1 MKTSNKILSTAFAAY
16 LLFTAGNSAAILKEY
31 KRAEASGK
39 ALITQLEKTSIHVL
53 SVEGDNY
60 IQASRGR
67 KSSQTLGFWSPF
79 DPETTPLRI
88 CGDTLYISGTSYGYV
103 TLPDLKSF
111 LRNGKPQ
118 PINEDKTP
126 KNRSCIQHDRFSN
139 PINFIPDRISG
150 VSTATNAGGGESPSL

>member
-53 SVEGDNY
+53 SVEG
-60 IQASRGR
+60 
-67 KSSQTLGFWSPF
+67 GFWSPF

-118 PINEDKTP
+118 PINED
-126 KNRSCIQHDRFSN
+126 
-139 PINFIPDRISG
+139 
-150 VSTATNAGGGESPSL
+150 

>member
-31 KRAEASGK
+31 K
-39 ALITQLEKTSIHVL
+39 
-53 SVEGDNY
+53 Y

-118 PINEDKTP
+118 PINED
-126 KNRSCIQHDRFSN
+126 
-139 PINFIPDRISG
+139 
-150 VSTATNAGGGESPSL
+150 

>member
-118 PINEDKTP
+118 PNCYIN
-126 KNRSCIQHDRFSN
+126 
-139 PINFIPDRISG
+139 ISEEKPRKKRKAKLWNG
-150 VSTATNAGGGESPSL
+150 RKAVPRTRNAF

>member
-111 LRNGKPQ
+111 LRKPQ
-118 PINEDKTP
+118 PINED
-126 KNRSCIQHDRFSN
+126 
-139 PINFIPDRISG
+139 
-150 VSTATNAGGGESPSL
+150 

>member
-31 KRAEASGK
+31 KRAEASG
-39 ALITQLEKTSIHVL
+39 VL

-118 PINEDKTP
+118 PINED
-126 KNRSCIQHDRFSN
+126 
-139 PINFIPDRISG
+139 
-150 VSTATNAGGGESPSL
+150 

>member
-118 PINEDKTP
+118 PI
-126 KNRSCIQHDRFSN
+126 RRRRFAASGIQHDRFSN

-150 VSTATNAGGGESPSL
+150 VSTATNAGGGESPSP

>member
-103 TLPDLKSF
+103 TLPDLKVSCA
-111 LRNGKPQ
+111 
-118 PINEDKTP
+118 TASH
-126 KNRSCIQHDRFSN
+126 NRSTKIRHQKTGRVYNTTGFL
-139 PINFIPDRISG
+139 IP
-150 VSTATNAGGGESPSL
+150 

>member
-67 KSSQTLGFWSPF
+67 KVRKRSV
-79 DPETTPLRI
+79 
-88 CGDTLYISGTSYGYV
+88 SGAHSIQRPRPYA
-103 TLPDLKSF
+103 F
-111 LRNGKPQ
+111 AA
-118 PINEDKTP
+118 I
-126 KNRSCIQHDRFSN
+126 RSTFRE
-139 PINFIPDRISG
+139 RR
-150 VSTATNAGGGESPSL
+150 TATSHYPT

>member
-103 TLPDLKSF
+103 T
-111 LRNGKPQ
+111 
-118 PINEDKTP
+118 
-126 KNRSCIQHDRFSN
+126 KNRACIQHDRFSN

-150 VSTATNAGGGESPSL
+150 VSTATNAGGGESPSP

>member
-1 MKTSNKILSTAFAAY
+1 MKTSNKILSTAFAAH
-16 LLFTAGNSAAILKEY
+16 LLTTAATTAASLTEDQP
-31 KRAEASGK
+31 ADASGQ
-39 ALITQLEKTSIHVL
+39 ALITQLEKPSIHVL

-118 PINEDKTP
+118 PINED
-126 KNRSCIQHDRFSN
+126 
-139 PINFIPDRISG
+139 
-150 VSTATNAGGGESPSL
+150 

>member
-67 KSSQTLGFWSPF
+67 KSSQTLAHSIQRPRPYAFAA
-79 DPETTPLRI
+79 I
-88 CGDTLYISGTSYGYV
+88 
-103 TLPDLKSF
+103 
-111 LRNGKPQ
+111 
-118 PINEDKTP
+118 
-126 KNRSCIQHDRFSN
+126 RSTFRE
-139 PINFIPDRISG
+139 RR
-150 VSTATNAGGGESPSL
+150 TATSHYPT

>member
-118 PINEDKTP
+118 LKAAIILSGSIFSTKSKSSIARLSSPTCA
-126 KNRSCIQHDRFSN
+126 RSKPR
-139 PINFIPDRISG
+139 
-150 VSTATNAGGGESPSL
+150 L

>member
-39 ALITQLEKTSIHVL
+39 ALIT
-53 SVEGDNY
+53 
-60 IQASRGR
+60 QASRGR

-118 PINEDKTP
+118 PINED
-126 KNRSCIQHDRFSN
+126 
-139 PINFIPDRISG
+139 
-150 VSTATNAGGGESPSL
+150 

>member
-31 KRAEASGK
+31 K

-118 PINEDKTP
+118 PINED
-126 KNRSCIQHDRFSN
+126 
-139 PINFIPDRISG
+139 
-150 VSTATNAGGGESPSL
+150 

>member
-88 CGDTLYISGTSYGYV
+88 CGDTLYISGTSYG
-103 TLPDLKSF
+103 
-111 LRNGKPQ
+111 LRHTTRPEKFPAQRQATTDQRRLDTKKPVVYTTR
-118 PINEDKTP
+118 PV
-126 KNRSCIQHDRFSN
+126 F
-139 PINFIPDRISG
+139 
-150 VSTATNAGGGESPSL
+150 

>member
-67 KSSQTLGFWSPF
+67 KSSQTLGFWSRPYAF
-79 DPETTPLRI
+79 AAI
-88 CGDTLYISGTSYGYV
+88 
-103 TLPDLKSF
+103 
-111 LRNGKPQ
+111 
-118 PINEDKTP
+118 
-126 KNRSCIQHDRFSN
+126 RSTFRE
-139 PINFIPDRISG
+139 RR
-150 VSTATNAGGGESPSL
+150 TATSHYPT

>member
-16 LLFTAGNSAAILKEY
+16 LLFTAGNSAAVLKEY

-67 KSSQTLGFWSPF
+67 KSSQTLGFGAHSIQRPRPYAF
-79 DPETTPLRI
+79 AAI
-88 CGDTLYISGTSYGYV
+88 
-103 TLPDLKSF
+103 
-111 LRNGKPQ
+111 
-118 PINEDKTP
+118 
-126 KNRSCIQHDRFSN
+126 RSTFRE
-139 PINFIPDRISG
+139 RR
-150 VSTATNAGGGESPSL
+150 TATSHYPT

>member
-88 CGDTLYISGTSYGYV
+88 CGDTLYISGTSYY
-103 TLPDLKSF
+103 
-111 LRNGKPQ
+111 
-118 PINEDKTP
+118 
-126 KNRSCIQHDRFSN
+126 
-139 PINFIPDRISG
+139 
-150 VSTATNAGGGESPSL
+150 GG